1 MLKRL
6 IYGNPNRPDAEGL
19 PTPKTRKKLFT
30 QQLSVHFLSMIFPC
44 LVCFAFFL
52 PALIWTEL
60 TMRAVPLTE
69 EGLADLSSTAFITT
83 YLVGLAVGIFVT
95 GPAIAG
101 FSLLMRNWARGE
113 HSSRWS
119 TFFGGIK
126 RNWKQGLLCS
136 FVSGLLPLFAY
147 SALNYYGNLGQT
159 NSLWYLVPFALCA
172 LVCIFWLLM
181 QQLIYTM
188 VVTYAL
194 PFRAIVKNALLVSIL
209 ELPKSLLVLL
219 LSALPLG
226 LFGLLL
232 YLLPSRMGLT
242 VVVGF
247 AYYAFIGVALERFL
261 FASFANYAC
270 EKHINPR
277 VPGARVDIGLST
289 EREVTEEDVNSAP
302 VDEPSELS
310 DETTEE

>member
-6 IYGNPNRPDAEGL
+6 IYGDPNRPDAEGL
-19 PTPKTRKKLFT
+19 PTPEKRRKLFK
-30 QQLSVHFLSMIFPC
+30 QQLSIHFLSMIFPC
-44 LVCFAFFL
+44 LVCFAFSL
-52 PALIWTEL
+52 PALVWTEL
-60 TMRAVPLTE
+60 TVRAVPLTE
-69 EGLADLSSTAFITT
+69 AGLADLSSSAFITT
-83 YLVGLAVGIFVT
+83 YLVGLAVGILVT
-95 GPAIAG
+95 GPAMAG

-113 HSSRWS
+113 HASRWS
-119 TFFGGIK
+119 TFFGGMK

-136 FVSGLLPLFAY
+136 FLSGLLPLFAY

-159 NSLWYLVPFALCA
+159 SSLWYLIPFALCA
-172 LVCIFWLLM
+172 LVCIFWLLIR
-181 QQLIYTM
+181 QLIYM
-188 VVTYAL
+188 MIDTYAL
-194 PFRAIVKNALLVSIL
+194 PFHTLVKNALLVSIL

-226 LFGLLL
+226 VFALLL

-247 AYYAFIGVALERFL
+247 AYYAFIGIALERFL

-277 VPGARVDIGLST
+277 IPGARVDIGLTT
-289 EREVTEEDVNSAP
+289 EREVSIDDAQPASDGAADAESLP
-302 VDEPSELS
+302 
-310 DETTEE
+310 DETN